1 MKLWDTSDKWLIRTS
16 LIFTE
21 KRSATACSFNTCVT
35 TTLKDWQKCFGL
47 HTLGKGYLYVTQWRN
62 LQKEWKE
69 QCSLFDNWTLP
80 LQKQHNLTETKKILV
95 VGQLWEKNTFDWSD
109 GTFRKHFSRLYKQSN
124 SCGWKEQKLLLTFCI
139 SDCVLKRWK
148 NVFGEGNF
156 EEIGGKKGLPH
167 RYHWM
172 LTEAYCEF
180 LQCPERVKRLRPK
193 YADHIFSI
201 FISTNGLLILWYLCP
216 QTSNSRYVGYC
227 LRSKLASDLK
237 QE

>member
-1 MKLWDTSDKWLIRTS
+1 MTSCQKVNTS
-16 LIFTE
+16 SS
-21 KRSATACSFNTCVT
+21 KT
-35 TTLKDWQKCFGL
+35 THSK
-47 HTLGKGYLYVTQWRN
+47 
-62 LQKEWKE
+62 
-69 QCSLFDNWTLP
+69 S
-80 LQKQHNLTETKKILV
+80 LTETKKTLV
-95 VGQLWEKNTFDWSD
+95 VGQLWEKKTLLTGQMVLFEAVSLVSTNKLTP
-109 GTFRKHFSRLYKQSN
+109 G
-124 SCGWKEQKLLLTFCI
+124 GEKEQKLLLTFCI
-139 SDCVLKRWK
+139 SDCFLKRWK
-148 NVFGEGNF
+148 NVFGQGIS

-201 FISTNGLLILWYLCP
+201 FISTNGFMILRYLCP

>member
-1 MKLWDTSDKWLIRTS
+1 MTICQKVNTSSSKTTQLKWD
-16 LIFTE
+16 
-21 KRSATACSFNTCVT
+21 
-35 TTLKDWQKCFGL
+35 
-47 HTLGKGYLYVTQWRN
+47 
-62 LQKEWKE
+62 
-69 QCSLFDNWTLP
+69 
-80 LQKQHNLTETKKILV
+80 
-95 VGQLWEKNTFDWSD
+95 EKNFGCGSTL
-109 GTFRKHFSRLYKQSN
+109 RKKTLLTGQMVLFESISLVSTNKLTP
-124 SCGWKEQKLLLTFCI
+124 GGEKEQKLLLTFCI

-148 NVFGEGNF
+148 NVFGQGNF

-201 FISTNGLLILWYLCP
+201 FISTNGLLILRYLCP
-216 QTSNSRYVGYC
+216 QTSNSRYVGYW
-227 LRSKLASDLK
+227 LGSKLALDLK